1 MIFYLLNIKNLNRK
15 KKQRKLRELQMN
27 FFLLKMKLKYGMF

>member
-15 KKQRKLRELQMN
+15 NKQRKLRELQMN
-27 FFLLKMKLKYGMF
+27 FFLLKMKLK

>member
-27 FFLLKMKLKYGMF
+27 FFLLKMKLK